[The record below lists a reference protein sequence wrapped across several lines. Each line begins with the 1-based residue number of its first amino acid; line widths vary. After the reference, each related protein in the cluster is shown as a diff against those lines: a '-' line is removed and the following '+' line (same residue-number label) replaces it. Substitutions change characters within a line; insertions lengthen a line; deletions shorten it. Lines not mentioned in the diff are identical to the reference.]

1 MFQVY
6 FTCDLDRKLS
16 KKLEEHAQSISILY
30 DKKAVIALFNSEE
43 DIPACARDYI
53 LSIHALDEE
62 VWKYRYLDSFNGV
75 AVTPSVFIYPAT
87 KGKVCDS
94 SYKYYIAINPKDAF
108 GDGTHP
114 TTRMCIQALEDVT
127 ETIAQDTRAMYS
139 LCDIG
144 TGTGI
149 IAIVAELFG
158 FGTIDAF
165 DIDTMAIQRA
175 KENALYNGCT
185 KINFF
190 VCDIAQVNDSKQYT
204 IVVANLL
211 SDIIEK
217 NVGTIVSLLKEG
229 GTLIASG
236 IHDRWSKGISA
247 LIEKQCRLMD
257 DRTMDQWH
265 CLIFEKI

>member
-6 FTCDLDRKLS
+6 FTADLDEELS
-16 KKLEEHAQSISILY
+16 NKLEEHAQSISILC

-43 DIPACARDYI
+43 EIPACTRDYI
-53 LSIHALDEE
+53 LSIQTLDEE
-62 VWKYRYLDSFNGV
+62 VWKYRYLDSFNGI

-87 KGKVCDS
+87 KGKMCDS
-94 SYKYYIAINPKDAF
+94 SYKYTIAINPKDAF

-114 TTRMCIQALEDVT
+114 TTRMCIQTLESITD
-127 ETIAQDTRAMYS
+127 TIAPEKRSLYS

-149 IAIVAELFG
+149 IAIAAELFG

-165 DIDTMAIQRA
+165 DIDPLAIQRA
-175 KENALYNGCT
+175 QENAAYNGCNR
-185 KINFF
+185 INFF
-190 VCDIAQVNDSKQYT
+190 VSDIAKVRSETQYT

-217 NVGTIVSLLKEG
+217 NAAAIASLVEKG

-236 IHDRWSKGISA
+236 IHDRWAQGIIA
-247 LIEKQCRLMD
+247 LMQKYCTLVDKNIMD
-257 DRTMDQWH
+257 EWH
-265 CLIFEKI
+265 CLVFKK

>member
-6 FTCDLDRKLS
+6 FAADLDRELHG
-16 KKLEEHAQSISILY
+16 KLEEYARSISILY
-30 DKKAVIALFNSEE
+30 DKKAVIALFDSLEE
-43 DIPACARDYI
+43 IPVFVRDYI
-53 LSIHALDEE
+53 LSINTLDEE
-62 VWKYRYLDSFNGV
+62 VWKYRYLDSFSGI

-94 SYKYYIAINPKDAF
+94 SYTYTIAINPKDAF

-114 TTRMCIQALEDVT
+114 TTRMCIQQLEIFT
-127 ETIAQDTRAMYS
+127 GAIAPERRKTIS

-144 TGTGI
+144 TGTGV
-149 IAIVAELFG
+149 IAIAAELFG

-165 DIDTMAIQRA
+165 DIDPVAIQRA
-175 KENALYNGCT
+175 QENAMYNGCT

-190 VCDIAQVNDSKQYT
+190 VSDIATVGKSMQYK

-217 NVGTIVSLLKEG
+217 NADAIVSMVEEG
-229 GTLIASG
+229 GTLIVSG
-236 IHDRWSKGISA
+236 IHDRWAKGIIA
-247 LIEKQCRLMD
+247 LIQRCCRLVD
-257 DRTMDQWH
+257 NKTMDQWH
-265 CLIFEKI
+265 CLVFEK

>member
-6 FTCDLDRKLS
+6 FTTDLDSELS
-16 KKLEEHAQSISILY
+16 NKLEEHAQSISILY
-30 DKKAVIALFNSEE
+30 DRKAVIALFNSEE
-43 DIPACARDYI
+43 EIPAFARDYI
-53 LSIHALDEE
+53 LSIQTLDEE
-62 VWKYRYLDSFNGV
+62 VWKYRYLDSFNGI

-87 KGKVCDS
+87 KGVCDS
-94 SYKYYIAINPKDAF
+94 SYKYTIAINPKDAF

-114 TTRMCIQALEDVT
+114 TTRMCIQALESIT
-127 ETIAQDTRAMYS
+127 ETIAAEKRSLFS

-149 IAIVAELFG
+149 IAILAELFG

-165 DIDTMAIQRA
+165 DIEPLAIQRA
-175 KENALYNGCT
+175 QENAGYNGCN

-190 VCDIAQVNDSKQYT
+190 VSDIAKVKSGTQYK
-204 IVVANLL
+204 IVAANLL

-217 NVGTIVSLLKEG
+217 NASAIVSLVEEG

-236 IHDRWSKGISA
+236 IHDKWAKGIIA
-247 LIEKQCRLMD
+247 LLQKYCTLVDTNI
-257 DRTMDQWH
+257 MDQWH
-265 CLIFEKI
+265 CLVFKK

>member
-6 FTCDLDRKLS
+6 FTFDLDRELAAR
-16 KKLEEHAQSISILY
+16 LEEHAQSVSILY
-30 DKKAVIALFNSEE
+30 DKKAIIALFESEDE
-43 DIPACARDYI
+43 IPAFARDYI
-53 LSIHALDEE
+53 LSINTLDEE
-62 VWKYRYLDSFNGV
+62 IWKYRYLDSFNGI

-94 SYKYYIAINPKDAF
+94 SYKYSIAINPKDAF

-114 TTRMCIQALEDVT
+114 TTRMCVQTL
-127 ETIAQDTRAMYS
+127 ETITGAIARQNLSLYS
-139 LCDIG
+139 LCDVG

-149 IAIVAELFG
+149 IAIAAELFG
-158 FGTIDAF
+158 FGIIDAF
-165 DIDTMAIQRA
+165 DIDPLAIQRA
-175 KENALYNGCT
+175 KENAAYNGCT

-190 VCDIAQVNDSKQYT
+190 VCDIAGIQNTTQYK

-217 NVGTIVSLLKEG
+217 NVNTIVSLVEEG

-236 IHDRWSKGISA
+236 IHDRWAKGISR
-247 LIEKQCRLMD
+247 LIQKYCRLVD
-257 DRTMDQWH
+257 EKVMDQWH
-265 CLIFEKI
+265 CLVFEK